1 MHTLVVAKSRSLET
15 LFYRTS
21 SFFVLVA
28 NDVGLPKMINEPQTS
43 TINYSQNICAKE
55 KITSFKGKVFLE
67 IIHHTVTAAAVTK

>member
-28 NDVGLPKMINEPQTS
+28 NDVGLPKMINETQTS